1 MKLGDLL
8 AILGPEQVCAEVLSD
23 DGSAVAAEVVI
34 FDEMYPVERGQMVLA
49 VGVPAESP
57 AAAGLVSEAADAGA
71 AAVVFRASGFRG
83 PTEAALAHGVSVLRA
98 DPRLGWAQL
107 VTLLR
112 TLLSATAADPEFS
125 AERLAPSSVYGL
137 ADTIAALVGG
147 SVVLYDRAHRVVA
160 YSVQGYEIDDV
171 RRDTIFGRLTPEQ
184 WIERFTIDRSA
195 YETIRSPGSVVRV
208 DGYPGLRARLRVAIC
223 SQDEILGEISVAED
237 RNRLGDRAEAVLV
250 RAAQLAVPFMV
261 RHRLVEDTDR
271 ATRTRMLRGLLYDD
285 GVPVSRAAAEL
296 GLSRKAGFA
305 VVGFSGTAPPPGGDG
320 GAGVVEERLVHL
332 LSLQMSSV
340 APEAG
345 VLPSGQVYYALVP
358 VVDEAAQARLP
369 DQVKPALRQLQRMGI
384 SMYAAVGSWV
394 RDMAAVPAARQVV
407 DDVLHVTRRS
417 GCPGGVVVT
426 AEEVWP
432 DLALLPVER
441 AIAGKGSAPCAQL
454 QRLMEHDGRHQT
466 EYVKTLRVYLEEF
479 GSVSKT
485 AQRLVL
491 HSNTLRHRLQRIGQL
506 SGLDLSD
513 QAQRL
518 AVMVQLRVFAP
529 DLPPGRDCRLGRTG
543 MHLTRIS

>member
-1 MKLGDLL
+1 
-8 AILGPEQVCAEVLSD
+8 
-23 DGSAVAAEVVI
+23 
-34 FDEMYPVERGQMVLA
+34 
-49 VGVPAESP
+49 
-57 AAAGLVSEAADAGA
+57 
-71 AAVVFRASGFRG
+71 
-83 PTEAALAHGVSVLRA
+83 
-98 DPRLGWAQL
+98 
-107 VTLLR
+107 
-112 TLLSATAADPEFS
+112 
-125 AERLAPSSVYGL
+125 
-137 ADTIAALVGG
+137 
-147 SVVLYDRAHRVVA
+147 
-160 YSVQGYEIDDV
+160 
-171 RRDTIFGRLTPEQ
+171 
-184 WIERFTIDRSA
+184 
-195 YETIRSPGSVVRV
+195 
-208 DGYPGLRARLRVAIC
+208 
-223 SQDEILGEISVAED
+223 
-237 RNRLGDRAEAVLV
+237 
-250 RAAQLAVPFMV
+250 
-261 RHRLVEDTDR
+261 
-271 ATRTRMLRGLLYDD
+271 
-285 GVPVSRAAAEL
+285 
-296 GLSRKAGFA
+296 
-305 VVGFSGTAPPPGGDG
+305 
-320 GAGVVEERLVHL
+320 
-332 LSLQMSSV
+332 
-340 APEAG
+340 
-345 VLPSGQVYYALVP
+345 
-358 VVDEAAQARLP
+358 
-369 DQVKPALRQLQRMGI
+369 MGI